1 MERARL
7 LISPCRWKSWWRSP
21 TAPTAAPHPS
31 PSAACKSVGLCHR
44 SPKGGPDSGLIFAGA
59 LQKGTGVSK
68 KKEKEKERNV
78 KKQQMKG
85 SLGRKTGTGRS
96 RYFLLCARLSASQ
109 EGSLVSLFPSLIL
122 SVFSCAQ
129 RAGDANL
136 AAALASFKYSY
147 GLFILRASRMSH
159 LSNIFF
165 FHLPNLAA
173 GT

>member
-1 MERARL
+1 MPIGGCGLERARL

-68 KKEKEKERNV
+68 KKEKEKKRNV

-122 SVFSCAQ
+122 S
-129 RAGDANL
+129 
-136 AAALASFKYSY
+136 
-147 GLFILRASRMSH
+147 
-159 LSNIFF
+159 FF
-165 FHLPNLAA
+165 FCARRGLETQTWLLLLPHLNIPMGCSFYERLE
-173 GT
+173 

>member
-1 MERARL
+1 MEILVAVSDGSNRGAASVPIGCVQIGRAL
-7 LISPCRWKSWWRSP
+7 SPVSQ
-21 TAPTAAPHPS
+21 
-31 PSAACKSVGLCHR
+31 
-44 SPKGGPDSGLIFAGA
+44 GGSGLGA
-59 LQKGTGVSK
+59 HFRRGSSKGNGRVQK

-85 SLGRKTGTGRS
+85 SPGRKTGTGRS

-165 FHLPNLAA
+165 STYL
-173 GT
+173 T